1 VLEVLQAIESV
12 LNDLG
17 KKKGKLVT
25 EDVILAQ
32 YSKMCMCLNSI
43 VQVKGIVHLLDV
55 EEIRG
60 AVNMMPEEVRA
71 KKVQRE
77 QKEQKKLLKPTP
89 PTFTLLECF
98 QREL

>member
-43 VQVKGIVHLLDV
+43 VQV
-55 EEIRG
+55 
-60 AVNMMPEEVRA
+60 VRQQPSPSTDCFA
-71 KKVQRE
+71 
-77 QKEQKKLLKPTP
+77 LFPLY
-89 PTFTLLECF
+89 LEHIHVP
-98 QREL
+98 R